1 MKTTLKILFLLLGAG
16 FTAAAFAGL
25 IGIASPAVFSSG
37 SVALSIFS
45 VIGMLLISA
54 CDHGRRP
61 IVTGSTPPFAAQPVA
76 TVPSARR
83 TRAYGVRRRERI
95 AA

>member
-1 MKTTLKILFLLLGAG
+1 MKTTLKYLFLLLGAG

-25 IGIASPAVFSSG
+25 VGIASPAVFSSG
-37 SVALSIFS
+37 AVALSIFS

-54 CDHGRRP
+54 GDHGRRP
-61 IVTGSTPPFAAQPVA
+61 IVTASTPPFTAQPV
-76 TVPSARR
+76 TLVPAVRR
-83 TRAYGVRRRERI
+83 SRAYGIRRRDRI